1 MSLTIYYPWYLLL
14 LLFIIAVGNS
24 LRIYPHT
31 KMWGINEE
39 IREIKPTI
47 QRFTWKHKEEKIT
60 ERGRENFTIIQ
71 ENYMM
76 SNPIS

>member
-1 MSLTIYYPWYLLL
+1 MSLTIYYPWYLL

-24 LRIYPHT
+24 LRIYPRI

-39 IREIKPTI
+39 IREIKSII
-47 QRFTWKHKEEKIT
+47 QRFTWKHKEGKTT

>member
-1 MSLTIYYPWYLLL
+1 
-14 LLFIIAVGNS
+14 
-24 LRIYPHT
+24 
-31 KMWGINEE
+31 MWGINEE